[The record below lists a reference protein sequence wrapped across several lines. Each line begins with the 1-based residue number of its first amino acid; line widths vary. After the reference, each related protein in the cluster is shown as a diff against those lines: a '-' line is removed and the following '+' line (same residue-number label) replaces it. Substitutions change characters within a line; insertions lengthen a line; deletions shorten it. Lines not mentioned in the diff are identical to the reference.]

1 MNHKWGL
8 QSQLGNN
15 LAINTHIK
23 QPNEIRF
30 ALETSTLVFIK
41 CFVEVQILINYS
53 CLQQWRKK
61 KQCSIIG
68 VLWLQ
73 DLLMV
78 IISPTIELHR
88 VFRFPTQ
95 NQYLMWCSW
104 YFIISGKRNIPLQI
118 YSKGECSVESYDDY
132 PKVTQSV
139 ASMESG
145 SDENICPWII
155 LLHYQFQ
162 CF

>member
-53 CLQQWRKK
+53 CLQQCRKK
-61 KQCSIIG
+61 VMFYNKSVVVARSSDGNSITYNWIA
-68 VLWLQ
+68 Q
-73 DLLMV
+73 
-78 IISPTIELHR
+78 
-88 VFRFPTQ
+88 VFRFPSQ
-95 NQYLMWCSW
+95 NR
-104 YFIISGKRNIPLQI
+104 YFHVVFMILHNIRQEKYFTTNSQLRRMLYRN
-118 YSKGECSVESYDDY
+118 YDDY

-145 SDENICPWII
+145 SDKNSCP
-155 LLHYQFQ
+155 
-162 CF
+162 